1 MASFRIRED
10 ALTWLADVQRTLP
23 NCEIWDLYYFCA
35 MAGLSSGH
43 AEELS
48 ASSPSREMVDYFV
61 NNYKPAESFV
71 VAMLVVAE
79 LKRGRIDLSEEG
91 EVRSVFRNL
100 VDGEGSNPFTT
111 EGMNRLNAYANGG
124 YEYLAQKIDHRPQ
137 SAEEF
142 LRFYAE
148 VVDEAVPSGPFA
160 EV

>member
-23 NCEIWDLYYFCA
+23 NCEIWDLYYFCV
-35 MAGLSSGH
+35 MAGLSSGRS
-43 AEELS
+43 EDLS
-48 ASSPSREMVDYFV
+48 ATARSREMVDYFV
-61 NNYKPAESFV
+61 NNYKPAESFLV
-71 VAMLVVAE
+71 GMLIVAE

-100 VDGEGSNPFTT
+100 VDGEGNNPFTT

-124 YEYLAQKIDHRPQ
+124 YEYLAESIEQKPQ

-142 LRFYAE
+142 LRIYAGL
-148 VVDEAVPSGPFA
+148 VDEAIPLGPFA
-160 EV
+160 A

>member
-1 MASFRIRED
+1 MAEFRIRED

-23 NCEIWDLYYFCA
+23 NCQIFDLYYFCS
-35 MAGLSSGH
+35 MAGLVSGR

-48 ASSPSREMVDYFV
+48 APSREMVDYFI
-61 NNYKPAESFV
+61 NDYKPAESFV
-71 VAMLVVAE
+71 IGMLVVAE
-79 LKRGRIDLSEEG
+79 LKRGRIDFNEEG
-91 EVRSVFRNL
+91 EVRSVFRSL
-100 VDGEGSNPFTT
+100 VDGAGNNPLTT

-148 VVDEAVPSGPFA
+148 VIDETVQGGPFA
-160 EV
+160 Q